1 MSMTGAFRRLGRGA
15 ISGFYYYCHHSHHEC
30 CCYFV
35 VHVIAIAAPPTNMNY
50 AYCSG
55 NMSSSVH
62 THSCRLARGEAKAP
76 YAAAAGTRRRSIGLF
91 WALAEAYENAK
102 QASQKSRRPI
112 LPARATFGA
121 WLSPEPGVW
130 GKLVLTSRYWPQAD
144 FQCFFRSHG
153 SQKLPNTI

>member
-1 MSMTGAFRRLGRGA
+1 MEVKAPVGFSLWWCTAVSMTGAFRRLGRGA

-76 YAAAAGTRRRSIGLF
+76 LRCCCRHTEAKHRIVLGLGRSIRECQTGFTEITTTHSACSCNVWCLVVSRAGSLGETRVNF
-91 WALAEAYENAK
+91 KVLA
-102 QASQKSRRPI
+102 
-112 LPARATFGA
+112 TG
-121 WLSPEPGVW
+121 
-130 GKLVLTSRYWPQAD
+130 
-144 FQCFFRSHG
+144 
-153 SQKLPNTI
+153 